1 MMEHR
6 QMLETILQ
14 MARQVDAS
22 DVHLS
27 ERGPVIFRV
36 NGKLEDAG
44 IHVDDPKALIFSMM
58 NEKQKSCFEQLHDAD
73 FVYQDAQEN
82 RYRVNVFKEGML
94 FSAAIRVINNR
105 IRSMA
110 ELQLP
115 QVFADLCELK
125 NGLVLVTGPTGSGKS
140 TTLAAMVEHI
150 NEQRNVHILTIED
163 PVEYVYKSKQSLI
176 HQREIGQD
184 VKDFDIA
191 IRSALREDPDVIL
204 VGEMRDWETIQA
216 VMTLAE
222 TGHLVFSTLHTTGA
236 VRTVDRIIDSFP
248 AEKQEQIRIQLAGVL
263 RAVISQH
270 LVPVQ
275 SGGRTAVYEIMV
287 MTNAIRN
294 LVREK
299 KNHMIYSSIQMG
311 ASSGMQ
317 TMESHLQRLVSKG
330 DITPEVMK
338 EYMIEE

>member
-1 MMEHR
+1 MEHK
-6 QMLETILQ
+6 QLLETILQ
-14 MARQVDAS
+14 MARSIDAS
-22 DVHLS
+22 DVHIS

-36 NGKLEDAG
+36 NGKLEEAG
-44 IHVDDPKALIFSMM
+44 VQVDEVKELIFSMM
-58 NEKQKSCFEQLHDAD
+58 NDQQKQCFDSLHDAD
-73 FVYQDAQEN
+73 FVYQDSQAN
-82 RYRVNVFKEGML
+82 RYRVNVYKEGML
-94 FSAAIRVINNR
+94 FSAAIRVINSR
-105 IRSMA
+105 IRSMD

-115 QVFADLCELK
+115 QVFKDLCELK

-140 TTLAAMVEHI
+140 TTLAAMVDYI
-150 NEQRNVHILTIED
+150 NQTRNVHILTIED
-163 PVEYVYKSKQSLI
+163 PIEYVYTSKNSLI

-184 VKDFDIA
+184 VKNFDIA

-236 VRTVDRIIDSFP
+236 VRTIDRIIDSFP
-248 AEKQEQIRIQLAGVL
+248 AEKQEQIRIQLSGVL

-270 LVPVQ
+270 LVPLQ
-275 SGGRTAVYEIMV
+275 LGGRTAVYEIMV

-299 KNHMIYSSIQMG
+299 KNHMIYSNIQMG
-311 ASSGMQ
+311 ITSGMQ
-317 TMESHLQRLVSKG
+317 TMESHLQRLVTSG
-330 DITPEVMK
+330 AISAETAK